1 MFSEVAN
8 KLFDKDFKIL
18 SFVWKK
24 YDLKISIVNMKNS
37 RQQLYLYLN
46 LLFPYLFRNV
56 LKWK

>member
-37 RQQLYLYLN
+37 RKQLYLYLN
-46 LLFPYLFRNV
+46 LLFPYLVRNV

>member
-37 RQQLYLYLN
+37 RKQLYLYLN